1 MLHLNN
7 NPSNLKIVRRCPVC
21 TSEYNQN
28 KIQVLEES
36 EYGLLTY
43 VTCQDCGANLLTK
56 ISSLAQGLVGQ
67 AILTD
72 LQAAEVLN
80 FAIGDD
86 LTADEVLKIQ
96 ENIYNKQLINQF
108 RLKSFETKA
117 EGTK

>member
-21 TSEYNQN
+21 ASEYNQN

-43 VTCQDCGANLLTK
+43 ITCQTCGSNLLTK
-56 ISSLAQGLVGQ
+56 ISTLSQGLVGQ

-72 LQAAEVLN
+72 LKAIEVIN
-80 FAIGDD
+80 FAGGDD
-86 LTADEVLKIQ
+86 LTADEVLQ
-96 ENIYNKQLINQF
+96 MQFNLYNKKLINQF
-108 RLKSFETKA
+108 RLKSFDNKA
-117 EGTK
+117 ERTK

>member
-21 TSEYNQN
+21 ANEYNQN

-36 EYGLLTY
+36 EHGLLTY
-43 VTCQDCGANLLTK
+43 ISCQTCGANLLTK

-72 LQAAEVLN
+72 LQAAEVMN
-80 FAIGDD
+80 FAVGDD
-86 LTADEVLKIQ
+86 LTADEVLQMQ

-108 RLKSFETKA
+108 RLKSFTKKA